1 MFCNLDLTKLKYIL
15 WKGKIAAVIGRN
27 IIQPRDI
34 FDLYILIPQ
43 YNPADAEGI
52 KINSAKLKMASES
65 IFEVGFEHF
74 RDTVLSYLP
83 LEEQSVY
90 NSAALWDEIKL
101 KVASFIEEL
110 Q

>member
-1 MFCNLDLTKLKYIL
+1 
-15 WKGKIAAVIGRN
+15 
-27 IIQPRDI
+27 
-34 FDLYILIPQ
+34 
-43 YNPADAEGI
+43 
-52 KINSAKLKMASES
+52 MASES

-101 KVASFIEEL
+101 KAASFIEEL